1 MSKSKRGEII
11 VAYPPP
17 GCPQDR
23 AAHLGAMAIAQGAP
37 FAEGVEQAIRDQ
49 QARKRD
55 ARAVS
60 GADQR
65 ARAEVKSQAARYR
78 RDNRG
83 LAPVKATS
91 SLLNPID

>member
-1 MSKSKRGEII
+1 MSKPKRGEII

-49 QARKRD
+49 QARKRG
-55 ARAVS
+55 ARAIS

-65 ARAEVKSQAARYR
+65 ARAEAKSQAARDR

-83 LAPVKATS
+83 LAPVRATS
-91 SLLNPID
+91 QLLLPID

>member
-1 MSKSKRGEII
+1 MSKRGLKV

-17 GCPQDR
+17 GRPQDR
-23 AAHLGAMAIAQGAP
+23 AAHLGAMAIAQGVP

-49 QARKRD
+49 QARKRG
-55 ARAVS
+55 ARAIS
-60 GADQR
+60 GSDQR
-65 ARAEVKSQAARYR
+65 ARAETKSQAARDR

-91 SLLNPID
+91 QLLLLID